1 MCLLFPLL
9 SSFVTSYQPN
19 FMTDELC
26 LVDLLKRKDLV
37 LTGINHGRTDALQ
50 AQAEGEREDDL

>member
-1 MCLLFPLL
+1 MYLLFPLL

-26 LVDLLKRKDLV
+26 LVDLLKRRDLV
-37 LTGINHGRTDALQ
+37 LTGINRGRTDALQ

>member
-26 LVDLLKRKDLV
+26 LVDLLKRKDSV
-37 LTGINHGRTDALQ
+37 LTGINRGRTDALQ